1 MKKIRSS
8 QGAIL
13 CTELSET
20 QLFPVSIVN
29 TTTRDVTRVTNHSVF
44 ILKGKGSNYTFKNLG
59 QGLSPRN
66 FDPKKWCPK
75 ILNIYSVID
84 LFYTCSKSIYFNKI
98 DSFKGIF

>member
-8 QGAIL
+8 QVAIR

-29 TTTRDVTRVTNHSVF
+29 TITSGFTTVTYHSVF
-44 ILKGKGSNYTFKNLG
+44 ILKGKGSNETFKNVR

-66 FDPKKWCPK
+66 FDPVK
-75 ILNIYSVID
+75 
-84 LFYTCSKSIYFNKI
+84 
-98 DSFKGIF
+98 